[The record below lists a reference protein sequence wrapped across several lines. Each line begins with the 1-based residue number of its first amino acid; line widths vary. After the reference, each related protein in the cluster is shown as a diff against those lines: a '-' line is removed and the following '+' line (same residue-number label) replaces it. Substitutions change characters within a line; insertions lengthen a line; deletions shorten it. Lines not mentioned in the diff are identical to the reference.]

1 MNNNALIE
9 ILNSNQGLLQDLAQ
23 SEFLQNN
30 FMGLLRNIESIIPDD
45 CRDNFYRNLQVMR
58 ISFARDLWILL

>member
-30 FMGLLRNIESIIPDD
+30 FMGLLRNI
-45 CRDNFYRNLQVMR
+45 
-58 ISFARDLWILL
+58 